1 MILDKYN
8 SYNEERKSARMYT
21 QQFDLHLEHNNKK
34 CNFLQSKFAFKIWNT
49 SWKGAQMASALGLAI
64 PF

>member
-1 MILDKYN
+1 
-8 SYNEERKSARMYT
+8 MYT
-21 QQFDLHLEHNNKK
+21 QQFDLRLEHNNKK

-49 SWKGAQMASALGLAI
+49 SWKGAQMASAVGLAI